1 MVKAVTC
8 EAWRGDQREAIDI
21 AEALPI
27 RSEFLMR
34 CCECHGRV
42 RVHRE
47 ANNGMQAHFEHRRV
61 HRGCRR
67 STKYTG
73 MDSLHP
79 DAIPDKPTLP
89 RYRLRRAKRSS
100 V

>member
-8 EAWRGDQREAIDI
+8 QVWRGDQWEEIDI
-21 AEALPI
+21 IEALPI

-42 RVHRE
+42 RAHRE
-47 ANNGMQAHFEHRRV
+47 ANNGMQAHFEHRRA
-61 HRGCRR
+61 HKGCRR

-79 DAIPDKPTLP
+79 DAIPDKPILP
-89 RYRLRRAKRSS
+89 RYMLRRAKRSS